1 MESMILIWQQLTLSL
16 LHIRAHTDDMASSS
30 SVLYMKHSLY

>member
-16 LHIRAHTDDMASSS
+16 LHIRAHDMASSS